1 MIVDSVA
8 PTSMTNGMLRKG
20 SENVLKPA
28 MFSDMT
34 ESQTLPNRSTT
45 RCRIIFTTAIRLSSL
60 QMMKLKLSPFRLQN
74 LVLGLATAGML
85 LTAASAFAQR
95 LPGTENG
102 EWRYLGGD
110 AGHTR
115 SSPLNQINGDNF
127 GDLEVAWIWRTDNFG
142 PNLDYF
148 SRSTP
153 IYVDGMLYTVATPRR
168 QVVAID
174 PNTGETLWA
183 FREPETIRH
192 LRSPRQA
199 YGKGVAYAEVDGR
212 GVIYVTSPA
221 FFLWALDAKT
231 GRPLENWG
239 TRVPLE
245 GFSDTGTI
253 DLIPPLVSDWG
264 RWQDRSASY
273 DANYG
278 IPRELGMVTASAP
291 PIVVNGVV
299 VVLVGHQPSYGQ
311 TRIENVP
318 GDIMGF
324 DARNGEF
331 LWKFHVI
338 PRPGEVGHET
348 WHNDAWQWSGD
359 MSSWAPASADP
370 ELGLVYIVTNA
381 STVQTYAGH
390 RPGDNLFGGCILAL
404 DVRTG
409 ERRWHFQIHRSDQW
423 NYDLPTPPMLM
434 DLTVDGQRIPALIQ
448 NTKQGLIFAFNR
460 ETGEPIWPIEDRPVF
475 QTEVPGNY
483 TSPTQPYPTRPE
495 PVDRIVVDG
504 LTEEFVVDYT
514 PELKQQALEILSHYR
529 VGGLYVPPLPE
540 NHDNDFYN
548 NVGCIGGGN
557 IIPHPPVADPST
569 GLMFAS
575 HRRRCFAPTFMA
587 PTGGVDEDDPNYAVP
602 SATGATPNSTP
613 TTVAAWLPGGFRE
626 PSDAQASFVSVTGLP
641 TIDGVP
647 LYKRMNN
654 QLSAFQ
660 MNTGERSWSVPV
672 GETPDVLT
680 NNPHLAGL
688 EIPNTGGAGWSIQMV
703 AGDLLVQTRSLSQ
716 GTGQIVPD
724 APLQL
729 HGRDKLT
736 GEILGSVELPAPG
749 QYGMMTYMHEG
760 KQYIVVQIGSVQ
772 TGFPGSLVAYALP

>member
-1 MIVDSVA
+1 MATIERRPFATRVL
-8 PTSMTNGMLRKG
+8 LR
-20 SENVLKPA
+20 
-28 MFSDMT
+28 
-34 ESQTLPNRSTT
+34 
-45 RCRIIFTTAIRLSSL
+45 SL
-60 QMMKLKLSPFRLQN
+60 VFALLMSAA
-74 LVLGLATAGML
+74 AT
-85 LTAASAFAQR
+85 AFAQR
-95 LPGTENG
+95 LTGTENG
-102 EWRYLGGD
+102 EWRFLGGD

-115 SSPLNQINGDNF
+115 SSPLDQINGSNF
-127 GDLEVAWIWRTDNFG
+127 ADLEVAWTWRSDNFG

-174 PNTGETLWA
+174 PATGETLWA

-199 YGKGVAYAEVDGR
+199 YGKGVAYGEVNGR

-245 GFSDTGTI
+245 GFSESGTI
-253 DLIPPLVSDWG
+253 DLIPPLVADWG

-273 DANYG
+273 DPDYG

-299 VVLVGHQPSYGQ
+299 VVLVGHQPGYGQ

-324 DARNGEF
+324 DAATGEF

-348 WHNDAWQWSGD
+348 WHNDAWEWSGD
-359 MSSWAPASADP
+359 LSTWAPASADP
-370 ELGLVYIVTNA
+370 ELGLVYLVTNA

-409 ERRWHFQIHRSDQW
+409 ERKWHFQIHRSDQW

-434 DLTVDGQRIPALIQ
+434 DLTVDGRRIPALIQ

-460 ETGEPIWPIEDRPVF
+460 ETGEPIWPIEDRPVI

-495 PVDRIVVDG
+495 PVDRIILEG
-504 LTEEFVVDYT
+504 LTEEFIIDYT
-514 PELKQQALEILSHYR
+514 PELKQQALEILRHYR

-548 NVGCIGGGN
+548 NVGCLGGGN
-557 IIPHPPVADPST
+557 VIPHPPVGDPST
-569 GLMFAS
+569 GFMYAS
-575 HRRRCFAPTFMA
+575 HRRGCNAPGFMA

-602 SATGATPNSTP
+602 GRSGATPNSTP
-613 TTVAAWLPGGFRE
+613 TTGTTVAAWLPGGFRE
-626 PSDAQASFVSVTGLP
+626 PTDAQAPFVSVTGLP
-641 TIDGVP
+641 RLDGLR
-647 LYKRMNN
+647 LYKPMDN

-660 MNTGERSWSVPV
+660 MNTGERSWSLPV
-672 GETPDVLT
+672 GRTPEVIR
-680 NNPHLAGL
+680 NNPRLRGL
-688 EIPNTGGAGWSIQMV
+688 DIPNTGGAGFSIQMV
-703 AGDLLVQTRSLSQ
+703 MGDLLVQTRSLSE
-716 GTGQIVPD
+716 GTRQIVPD
-724 APLQL
+724 APLEL

-749 QYGMMTYMHEG
+749 QYGMMTYLHRD

-772 TGFPGSLVAYALP
+772 TGFPGSLVALTLP

>member
-1 MIVDSVA
+1 MTKVKVRPYRLKILTCGLSA
-8 PTSMTNGMLRKG
+8 AILLLAATLTS
-20 SENVLKPA
+20 
-28 MFSDMT
+28 
-34 ESQTLPNRSTT
+34 
-45 RCRIIFTTAIRLSSL
+45 
-60 QMMKLKLSPFRLQN
+60 
-74 LVLGLATAGML
+74 
-85 LTAASAFAQR
+85 AQS

-102 EWRYLGGD
+102 EWRYLGGRRSLK
-110 AGHTR
+110 R
-115 SSPLNQINGDNF
+115 SSPLDQVNRTNF
-127 GDLEVAWIWRTDNFG
+127 EDLEVKWVWRSDNFG

-174 PNTGETLWA
+174 PETGETLWA
-183 FREPETIRH
+183 FREPETVRH

-199 YGKGVAYAEVDGR
+199 YGKGVAYGEVDGR

-231 GRPLENWG
+231 GLPLENWG
-239 TRVPLE
+239 TSVPLD
-245 GFSDTGTI
+245 GFSDTGVN

-264 RWQDRSASY
+264 RWQDRAGGY
-273 DANYG
+273 DPGYG

-324 DARNGEF
+324 DAATGEF

-338 PRPGEVGHET
+338 PRPGEFGHDT

-381 STVQTYAGH
+381 STVQFYAGH
-390 RPGDNLFGGCILAL
+390 RPGDNLFGGSVLAL

-409 ERRWHFQIHRSDQW
+409 ERKWHFQIHRSDQW

-460 ETGEPIWPIEDRPVF
+460 ETGEPIWPIEDRQVL

-483 TSPTQPYPTRPE
+483 TSPTQPYQTE
-495 PVDRIVVDG
+495 LQTVDPIVIEG
-504 LTEEFVVDYT
+504 LTEEFVIDYT
-514 PELKQQALEILSHYR
+514 PDLKQRALEILSQYR
-529 VGGLYVPPLPE
+529 IGGLYVPALPE

-548 NVGCIGGGN
+548 NVGCQGGGN
-557 IIPHPPVADPST
+557 VISHPPVADPTT
-569 GLMFAS
+569 GVMYVS
-575 HRRRCFAPTFMA
+575 HHRRCSAPSFLA
-587 PTGGVDEDDPNYAVP
+587 PTGGVDEDDPSYATP
-602 SATGATPNSTP
+602 GAGGATPNSTP
-613 TTVAAWLPGGFRE
+613 TTGSTVAAWLRGGFRQPTE
-626 PSDAQASFVSVTGLP
+626 SQAPLVSVTGLP
-641 TIDGVP
+641 TIDGLRLWKP
-647 LYKRMNN
+647 MDN

-660 MNTGERSWSVPV
+660 MNTGDRAWSLPV
-672 GETPDVLT
+672 GETPEVVT
-680 NNPHLAGL
+680 NNPLLRGM
-688 EIPNTGGAGWSIQMV
+688 EIPNTGGVGFSIQMV
-703 AGDLLVQTRSLSQ
+703 TGDLLVQTRALSEGGQ
-716 GTGQIVPD
+716 QIVPD
-724 APLQL
+724 APLEL
-729 HGRDKLT
+729 HARDKMT

-760 KQYIVVQIGSVQ
+760 KQYIVVQVGSVQ
-772 TGFPGSLVAYALP
+772 TDFPASLVALALP